1 MNLQTNP
8 QLELAFDYVRNTNK
22 SLFLTGKA
30 GSGKTTFLHQ
40 IKADGRK
47 RLAVV
52 APTGVAAIN
61 AGGMTIHSLFQL
73 PLGIHLPGVQ
83 RTENSQQRRFS
94 RQKTR
99 LIRSLDLL
107 VIDEISMVRADLL
120 DAIDDVLRRYRDP
133 VRPFGGVQ
141 LLMIGDLHQLPPV
154 VKQED
159 WAVMH
164 RFYDTPYFFGSRALG
179 QIDYISIELKHIYRQ
194 SDPAFIAL
202 LNKVR
207 DNCLD
212 EQSLEQLNTRFVPNF
227 RPPSRD
233 AYITL
238 TATNAAAHEI
248 NAGNLDQL
256 STPQHVFQAQVAG
269 EFPASSYP
277 TDEVLEFK
285 KGAQVMFIKNDL
297 QPERR
302 YFNGKIGRITHI
314 DEDLIYVRCP
324 GDATDIAVDP
334 AEWQNVKYSLNEETK
349 QIDEQVVGTFIQYPL
364 KLAWAITIHKSQGL
378 TFERAIIDA
387 QAAFAHGQVYVALS
401 RCKSF
406 EGIVLRS
413 RINGSSVKTDPV
425 VRGFSREAERL
436 APSESQLQQ
445 AKREFQA
452 SLLRELF
459 CFEAVEDGLEKLQ
472 FTFLQHAKSLQPHTL
487 PQVQS
492 LVEQSRTQ
500 LFDIA
505 GKFAPQLAEYLSQDA
520 MPEANEALQV
530 RVQRASAY
538 FTEKITELLQAARE
552 ISTVSDNQ
560 AVGGTLAS
568 QLQSVQFAFFAKH
581 ACFAA
586 CGDGFATE
594 AYNRAKV
601 NAELEFAR
609 AVSAPSR
616 HSLAVPKGVPHP
628 TLYGQLLQWREQ
640 TSQQQ
645 GRAPWE
651 ILPNATLRELV
662 TYLPKNKAQ
671 FRQISGIGKARQRRY
686 GEELSELIQQ
696 YCAQQQLPENP
707 TSTPSPPQART
718 SETKRQTFE
727 LFRAGKGLDEIAAE
741 RGLTRSTIEGH
752 LSHFIGLGELDIHS
766 LLDQETIAD
775 IQQFLAAQ
783 PQAAVAEAKS
793 HFGERYSYGVLRMV
807 IHHFHSRLQ
816 SNASSGLTDSA
827 AAAGAQQETT

>member
-8 QLELAFDYVRNTNK
+8 QLELAFDYVRNTDK

-83 RTENSQQRRFS
+83 RSEASQQRRFS
-94 RQKTR
+94 RQKIQ

-120 DAIDDVLRRYRDP
+120 DAVDDVLRRYRNP
-133 VRPFGGVQ
+133 ARPFGGVQ

-159 WAVMH
+159 WDVLTG
-164 RFYDTPYFFGSRALG
+164 FYDTPYFFGSRALG
-179 QIDYISIELKHIYRQ
+179 QTDYISIELKHIYRQ
-194 SDPAFIAL
+194 SDPEFIAL

-212 EQSLEQLNTRFVPNF
+212 EQTLWKLNSRFVADF
-227 RPPSRD
+227 QPPRKD

-248 NAGNLDQL
+248 NAEKLKQL
-256 STPQHVFQAQVAG
+256 SASRRVFQAQIAG

-277 TDEVLEFK
+277 TDQTLAFK

-302 YFNGKIGRITHI
+302 YFNGKIGQITHF
-314 DEDLIYVRCP
+314 DEELIFVRCP
-324 GDATDIAVDP
+324 GDATDIAVAP
-334 AEWQNVKYSLNEETK
+334 AEWRNVKYSLNEETK
-349 QIDEQVVGTFIQYPL
+349 QIEEQVVGMFVQHPL

-378 TFERAIIDA
+378 TFERAIVDA

-413 RINGSSVKTDPV
+413 RISGSSVKTDPV
-425 VRGFSREAERL
+425 VRSYSRDAERL
-436 APSESQLQQ
+436 APNESQLQQ
-445 AKREFQA
+445 AKREFQV
-452 SLLRELF
+452 SLLHELF
-459 CFEAVEDGLEKLQ
+459 RFDSIESRLEKLQ
-472 FTFLQHAKSLQPHTL
+472 SACLQHAKTLPPPTL

-492 LVEQSRTQ
+492 LVEQSKTQ

-505 GKFAPQLAEYLSQDA
+505 AKFAPQLAEYLAQDV
-520 MPEANEALQV
+520 MPEANDALQV
-530 RVQRASAY
+530 RVQKASTY
-538 FTEKITELLQAARE
+538 FTEKITGLLQDANS

-560 AVGGTLAS
+560 AVGEALAS
-568 QLQSVQFAFFAKH
+568 ELRSLQFACFAKH

-586 CGDGFATE
+586 CGGGFTTE
-594 AYNRAKV
+594 AYNRAKA
-601 NAELEFAR
+601 NAELEFAQ
-609 AVSAPSR
+609 AFPVSSR
-616 HSLAVPKGVPHP
+616 NPLVVPKGVPHP
-628 TLYGQLLQWREQ
+628 TLYRHLLQWRDR
-640 TSQQQ
+640 TSQEK
-645 GRAPWE
+645 GRAAWE

-662 TYLPKNKAQ
+662 TYLPTDNT
-671 FRQISGIGKARQRRY
+671 RLREITGIGKARLRRY
-686 GEELSELIQQ
+686 GKEISELIQQ
-696 YCAQQQLPENP
+696 YCAEQQLPETP
-707 TSTPSPPQART
+707 TTTPARPQPRT
-718 SETKRQTFE
+718 SETQRHSLE
-727 LFRAGKGLDEIAAE
+727 LFRAGESMDEIAAE
-741 RGLTRSTIEGH
+741 RHLVRSTIEGH
-752 LSHFIGLGELDIHS
+752 LSHFIGLGELDIHEV
-766 LLDQETIAD
+766 LDRETVTD
-775 IQQFLAAQ
+775 IQQFLQAQ
-783 PQAAVAEAKS
+783 PEATVAEAKS
-793 HFGERYSYGVLRMV
+793 HFGEKYGYGVLTMV
-807 IHHFHSRLQ
+807 IQHFRKLHP
-816 SNASSGLTDSA
+816 TK
-827 AAAGAQQETT
+827 

>member
-8 QLELAFDYVRNTNK
+8 QLELAFDYVRNTDK

-73 PLGIHLPGVQ
+73 PFGIHLPGVQ
-83 RTENSQQRRFS
+83 RSENSQQRRFS
-94 RQKTR
+94 RQKIQ
-99 LIRSLDLL
+99 LIRSIDLL

-120 DAIDDVLRRYRDP
+120 DAVDDVLRRYRDP
-133 VRPFGGVQ
+133 HRPFGGVQ

-159 WAVMH
+159 WDVLN
-164 RFYDTPYFFGSRALG
+164 RFYGTPYFFGSRALG
-179 QIDYISIELKHIYRQ
+179 QTDYISIELKHIYRQ
-194 SDPAFIAL
+194 SDPEFIAL

-212 EQSLEQLNTRFVPNF
+212 EQSLRKLNSRFVANF
-227 RPPSRD
+227 QPSHKD

-248 NAGNLDQL
+248 NAGNLKQL
-256 STPQHVFQAQVAG
+256 STSRHVFQAQIEG

-277 TDEVLEFK
+277 TDQTLEFK

-302 YFNGKIGRITHI
+302 YFNGKIGRIAHI
-314 DEDLIYVRCP
+314 EDDLIFVRCP
-324 GDATDIAVDP
+324 GDATTIAVEP
-334 AEWQNVKYSLNEETK
+334 AEWKNVKYSLNEKTK
-349 QIDEQVVGTFIQYPL
+349 QIDEQVVGMFIQYPL

-378 TFERAIIDA
+378 TFERAIVDA

-413 RINGSSVKTDPV
+413 RISGSSVKTDPV
-425 VRGFSREAERL
+425 VRSFSRDAERL
-436 APSESQLQQ
+436 TPGESQLQQ

-459 CFEAVEDGLEKLQ
+459 CFDSIENGLEKLC
-472 FTFLQHAKSLQPHTL
+472 FTYAQHVKTL
-487 PQVQS
+487 PPPTLLQVQT
-492 LVEQSRTQ
+492 LAQQAETQ
-500 LFDIA
+500 LFEVA
-505 GKFAPQLAEYLSQDA
+505 GKFSPQLAEYLGQDA
-520 MPEANEALQV
+520 MPEANDSLQV
-530 RVQRASAY
+530 RVQRASVY
-538 FTEKITELLQAARE
+538 FTEKITGLLQAASA

-560 AVGGTLAS
+560 AVGEALAS
-568 QLQSVQFAFFAKH
+568 ELRSLQFAFFAKL

-586 CGDGFATE
+586 CGGGFTTE

-601 NAELEFAR
+601 NAELEFAQTFPT
-609 AVSAPSR
+609 SSR
-616 HSLAVPKGVPHP
+616 NPLVVPKGVPHP
-628 TLYGQLLQWREQ
+628 TLYGHLLQWRDQ
-640 TSQQQ
+640 TSQEN

-662 TYLPKNKAQ
+662 TYLPTNNAQ
-671 FRQISGIGKARQRRY
+671 LREITGIGKARLRRY
-686 GEELSELIQQ
+686 GKELSELIQQ
-696 YCAQQQLPENP
+696 YCAEQQLPENP
-707 TSTPSPPQART
+707 TTTPARPQPRT
-718 SETKRQTFE
+718 SETQRHSLE
-727 LFRAGKGLDEIAAE
+727 LFRAGKNVDEIAAE
-741 RGLTRSTIEGH
+741 RHLARSTIEGH
-752 LSHFIGLGELDIHS
+752 LSHFIGLGELDIYS
-766 LLDQETIAD
+766 VLDRETVTD
-775 IQQFLAAQ
+775 ILQFLQTQ
-783 PQAAVAEAKS
+783 PEAAVAEAKS
-793 HFGERYSYGVLRMV
+793 HFGEKYGYGVLTMV
-807 IHHFHSRLQ
+807 IRHFHKHK
-816 SNASSGLTDSA
+816 ASCR
-827 AAAGAQQETT
+827 